1 MKISTNLLTII
12 YGTIMIIAA
21 VASIP
26 KIPVWLTCLNV
37 IASVFLIL
45 TCLTGYHKYAPICLF
60 AILLIALINGYCLN
74 GKINWLH
81 WFIRLT
87 ITIALSW
94 LNWCF

>member
-1 MKISTNLLTII
+1 
-12 YGTIMIIAA
+12 MIIAA
-21 VASIP
+21 AASIP
-26 KIPVWLTCLNV
+26 KIPVWLICSNV
-37 IASVFLIL
+37 IASALLIL
-45 TCLTGYHKYAPICLF
+45 TCLTGYHKYAPIWLF
-60 AILLIALINGYCLN
+60 AVLLIALINGYCLN